1 MIRKFGLSKL
11 RIQTKTSKN
20 LPKFFYEICS
30 NCFLGIYFLIV
41 LHQPPIMTVGQ
52 PIEIV
57 FGGPMAS
64 RIVSPCRAAGI
75 KAIVTVAE
83 GVITTPGPCGGTG
96 DGVAQT

>member
-1 MIRKFGLSKL
+1 
-11 RIQTKTSKN
+11 
-20 LPKFFYEICS
+20 
-30 NCFLGIYFLIV
+30 
-41 LHQPPIMTVGQ
+41 MTVGQ